1 MSTPSAPTAETNAA
15 NVATPTAVATVPPST
30 LITIKLPANKKD
42 DTNNLFNNLRNSSWS
57 HRLVTLEITTN

>member
-30 LITIKLPANKKD
+30 LITIKLPANKKTIRIICSIICETVVGPID
-42 DTNNLFNNLRNSSWS
+42 W
-57 HRLVTLEITTN
+57 